1 MMPVQ
6 INKHHC
12 MARKGRLKGFQT
24 AYGLCCNLKPMR
36 AQCMRIML
44 LWVACLPTQL
54 HNGHLNRHY
63 QHGMQRPSE
72 NLSDGL
78 CCIVKCKKSDTER
91 HFTTA
96 QVGLINPTFQ
106 TACGFVGFSTQPT
119 RRITFLCIPLQYG
132 KARQRSQVIF
142 LDWYHSNTQPER
154 FRKIPFF
161 VAPVKV
167 LAV

>member
-1 MMPVQ
+1 MLPAFRRPQWTYLNINKRYKQTQAVWKKWCKTCGFRCGLRSVWMTMRQDAGKLFWCGIKDERCMMPVQ

-24 AYGLCCNLKPMR
+24 AYGLFCNLKPMR

-78 CCIVKCKKSDTER
+78 CYIVKCKKSDTER

-96 QVGLINPTFQ
+96 
-106 TACGFVGFSTQPT
+106 
-119 RRITFLCIPLQYG
+119 
-132 KARQRSQVIF
+132 
-142 LDWYHSNTQPER
+142 
-154 FRKIPFF
+154 
-161 VAPVKV
+161 
-167 LAV
+167 

>member
-1 MMPVQ
+1 MMFIQ
-6 INKHHC
+6 INKHHLNKHHC

-24 AYGLCCNLKPMR
+24 ACVLFCNLKPMR

-78 CCIVKCKKSDTER
+78 CYIVKCKKSDTER

-96 QVGLINPTFQ
+96 
-106 TACGFVGFSTQPT
+106 
-119 RRITFLCIPLQYG
+119 
-132 KARQRSQVIF
+132 
-142 LDWYHSNTQPER
+142 
-154 FRKIPFF
+154 
-161 VAPVKV
+161 
-167 LAV
+167 

>member
-44 LWVACLPTQL
+44 LWVACLTTQL

-78 CCIVKCKKSDTER
+78 WCIVKCKKSDTER

-96 QVGLINPTFQ
+96 
-106 TACGFVGFSTQPT
+106 
-119 RRITFLCIPLQYG
+119 
-132 KARQRSQVIF
+132 
-142 LDWYHSNTQPER
+142 
-154 FRKIPFF
+154 
-161 VAPVKV
+161 
-167 LAV
+167 